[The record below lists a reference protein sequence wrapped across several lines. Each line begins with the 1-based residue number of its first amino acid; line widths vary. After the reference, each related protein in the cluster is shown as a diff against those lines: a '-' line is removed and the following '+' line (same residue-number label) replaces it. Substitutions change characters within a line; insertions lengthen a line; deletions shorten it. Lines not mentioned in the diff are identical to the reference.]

1 MDLKDIIRDGRQVIT
16 GLEVASRWDAIR
28 TLVEALVDS
37 GQLDRGDFDLVL
49 EGVTRRE
56 TTLSTGIGNGIA
68 LPHAITD
75 RVSRVIGA
83 IGLSRG
89 GIPFDAVDGQ
99 PVTLIVLFLVPKGQ
113 SKEHLDTLASIAR
126 LLNRPE
132 FRQRLESSPDAGAL
146 LETIRGAAPAS

>member
-1 MDLKDIIRDGRQVIT
+1 MDLKDIIRDERQVIV
-16 GLEVASRWDAIR
+16 GLDADSRWDAIR
-28 TLVEALVDS
+28 ALLDALVDS
-37 GQLDRGDFDLVL
+37 GQLDRADLDPVR
-49 EGVTRRE
+49 EGVTQRE
-56 TTLSTGIGNGIA
+56 ATLSTGIGNGIA

-132 FRQRLESSPDAGAL
+132 FRHRLESSPDARAL
-146 LETIRGAAPAS
+146 LETIRGAAPAP